1 MLVIMKY
8 RNIYLFLQLALNFKA
23 ARSRDILQVN
33 ASERRRDIL
42 SDIYNLIYILS
53 FQTDREGV
61 DPGEFLK
68 QQGFSVH
75 NRNGRQTS
83 DIAQSEH
90 CGSVADDCHGI
101 ALIGIFI
108 DVFRVFVD
116 FPARFR
122 YSPAYRPWT
131 NHPCLSLSPCWR
143 LPSSPCVLRA
153 FSATLYNKS
162 MVTHLFFPGTL
173 QSYNFVEYFFVFVG
187 QLGVSDIVS
196 VAEELNRSPG

>member
-33 ASERRRDIL
+33 AAERRRDIL

-122 YSPAYRPWT
+122 YSRRIGRGQIILVCHFHLAGDF
-131 NHPCLSLSPCWR
+131 H
-143 LPSSPCVLRA
+143 LPPV
-153 FSATLYNKS
+153 
-162 MVTHLFFPGTL
+162 
-173 QSYNFVEYFFVFVG
+173 FFVHFQRLFIIIHG
-187 QLGVSDIVS
+187 YSFIFSRNSS
-196 VAEELNRSPG
+196 VLQFC